1 MRGPGIDTTGA
12 VESLKRPFED
22 LEWFLVG
29 CNVYA
34 TLTACMYVRTYVHM
48 KMGNLPHMATRQIM
62 HMTCFYGYHGNIQ
75 YL

>member
-12 VESLKRPFED
+12 VESLKKPFED

-34 TLTACMYVRTYVHM
+34 TLTACTYVH
-48 KMGNLPHMATRQIM
+48 T
-62 HMTCFYGYHGNIQ
+62 YEHG
-75 YL
+75 